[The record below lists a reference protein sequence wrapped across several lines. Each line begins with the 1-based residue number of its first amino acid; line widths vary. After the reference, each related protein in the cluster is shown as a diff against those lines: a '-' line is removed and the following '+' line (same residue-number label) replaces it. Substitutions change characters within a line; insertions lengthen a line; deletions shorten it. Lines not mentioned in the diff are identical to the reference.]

1 MDAVVVFFVAPAV
14 VALGLPASTFF
25 GAAAAFFVA
34 AGLEAGVAFA
44 AAGFFAVVD
53 LAPAAV
59 FEGGLEFYKRQHEI
73 NMSAPDKG
81 GGPE

>member
-14 VALGLPASTFF
+14 AALGLPASTFF
-25 GAAAAFFVA
+25 GAAAAFLVA
-34 AGLEAGVAFA
+34 VGFEAGVAFE
-44 AAGFFAVVD
+44 AGFFAVVD
-53 LAPAAV
+53 LAAAAV